1 MNADITDPNSA
12 AAIRVNGQQAEPV
25 MVQPETTPGEVNSP
39 RPAVIGAPW
48 AQAIPVSSRP
58 RPSNPWLGL

>member
-1 MNADITDPNSA
+1 MNADITDSNSTA
-12 AAIRVNGQQAEPV
+12 ARVNGQQAEPV
-25 MVQPETTPGEVNSP
+25 MVQQEPASRSLVKT